1 VFAQVSGFWWLLLV
15 YVVFSLVREPTRPLL
30 DGIFFSSQRS
40 IPALAEVSYHRVR
53 IWGSVGF
60 MIPSACLAFV
70 LTDQDALGHLP
81 LLSCVLALVGIVAA
95 YFLPTRRRR
104 GVPGVGVGAGVGP
117 GTGEGA
123 GADPGQGRPADGG
136 ANFRVLLRSTARLL
150 SRRRTVVFLLAM
162 FVLQASVS
170 AYFAFY
176 PLLATE
182 TMGLAPR
189 WLGLVMNLAVGLEL
203 GYMAAF
209 GWFVRRLGWKWL
221 MVLGALGAGV
231 RVALLAAVPTVGVLF
246 GAQVVHG
253 LVIIVTM
260 VAGRVLLDRQA
271 PDEIRHTA
279 QGLYA
284 MIVLG
289 GGRVAGSGLGGLV
302 AAQALEAV
310 FWTAAAAAVVAAVM
324 LAWTLRDEKP

>member
-1 VFAQVSGFWWLLLV
+1 
-15 YVVFSLVREPTRPLL
+15 
-30 DGIFFSSQRS
+30 
-40 IPALAEVSYHRVR
+40 
-53 IWGSVGF
+53 
-60 MIPSACLAFV
+60 
-70 LTDQDALGHLP
+70 
-81 LLSCVLALVGIVAA
+81 
-95 YFLPTRRRR
+95 
-104 GVPGVGVGAGVGP
+104 VPGVGVGAGVGP

-260 VAGRVLLDRQA
+260 VAGRILLDRQA